1 MDDLLQTTEQRL
13 ARLGRYV
20 AKIEQSV
27 KELEAST
34 ARGDLESLNDEQIR
48 YYLTNLPQIVAET
61 GIILAKTRRA
71 YAYAKN
77 DTKTIRAKIRS
88 EANREKESL
97 GLSSASDRDDY
108 VQTKKEYQDALK
120 LEFEWAYNCDVAE
133 VVYNRYN
140 DNFVAVRKLAS
151 LAQENYQMQDNATKY
166 GG

>member
-1 MDDLLQTTEQRL
+1 MEDLLQTTSERL
-13 ARLGRYV
+13 ERLNRYV
-20 AKIEQSV
+20 SKIDQSV
-27 KELEAST
+27 KELELST

-48 YYLTNLPQIVAET
+48 YYLSNLPQIIAET

-77 DTKTIRAKIRS
+77 DTKTIRAQIRS
-88 EANREKESL
+88 GANKNKEAL

-108 VQTKKEYQDALK
+108 VQTKKEYQAALK

-133 VVYNRYN
+133 VVYNRYC
-140 DNFVAVRKLAS
+140 DNFLAVRKLAS
-151 LAQENYQMQDNATKY
+151 LAEENYRAQDNVTKY